1 MRPFLQGV
9 LLSVVFTCA
18 VGQAQRLC
26 QPANQN
32 PTMYYPKGGLNWY
45 VTELQPSRPMQVSAL
60 QFILRNYSPATMPI
74 PFAVWASDPAGKPG
88 TVLAKKT
95 IQLPA
100 GPHIAWHGARFD
112 QPVSLASGKRYFIG
126 LGTTRQA
133 RMGSSRTGT
142 LTRFWRLKWNANVWT
157 GPHTNRGSWVY
168 RIYCGQHKGAF
179 TGYGVSK
186 PGTGGLAPELAGLGW
201 PNTANPIGFVITGA
215 KSGVLGSL
223 IWGPRFAG
231 PIKWGKLY
239 VFPAIVTLPFRT
251 NAPGTGTAFK
261 EFRLKVPDNPT
272 LAGAKIALQA
282 WVLDP
287 GAQFSVAHTA
297 GLEMLIGK

>member
-112 QPVSLASGKRYFIG
+112 QRRFRRHFAECGRSLHGTVCGAPYAGRYYGGHLASGDRFRSRYV
-126 LGTTRQA
+126 
-133 RMGSSRTGT
+133 MG
-142 LTRFWRLKWNANVWT
+142 
-157 GPHTNRGSWVY
+157 
-168 RIYCGQHKGAF
+168 I
-179 TGYGVSK
+179 
-186 PGTGGLAPELAGLGW
+186 PGIIVG
-201 PNTANPIGFVITGA
+201 
-215 KSGVLGSL
+215 SGV
-223 IWGPRFAG
+223 
-231 PIKWGKLY
+231 
-239 VFPAIVTLPFRT
+239 
-251 NAPGTGTAFK
+251 
-261 EFRLKVPDNPT
+261 PT
-272 LAGAKIALQA
+272 
-282 WVLDP
+282 
-287 GAQFSVAHTA
+287 TA
-297 GLEMLIGK
+297 GLIFC